1 MGGWRP
7 GQEGKE
13 EGRDR
18 VGKKVRE
25 GREYTKTQKLG
36 TITAS

>member
-1 MGGWRP
+1 MEAWTGRKGGRKR
-7 GQEGKE
+7 QS
-13 EGRDR
+13 
-18 VGKKVRE
+18 GKKIRE